1 MGRAHRS
8 RGWQGA
14 ADDAPR
20 RDYVSRYTGV
30 VLPPVS
36 WTESETHIA
45 RHQVVAPHEVEEVLY
60 GRPRY
65 LAPGRSGTRLVFGTT
80 TAGRHLLVVIADA
93 PDGGVGIVTAR
104 AMTDTEKRAFRR
116 KGN

>member
-1 MGRAHRS
+1 M
-8 RGWQGA
+8 
-14 ADDAPR
+14 
-20 RDYVSRYTGV
+20 

-36 WTESETHIA
+36 WTESAETHIA
-45 RHQVVAPHEVEEVLY
+45 RHQVAPHEVEEVLY

-80 TAGRHLLVVIADA
+80 GAGRHLLVVIADA

>member
-1 MGRAHRS
+1 MRRGAITFRVTLEWCCRRCPGPS
-8 RGWQGA
+8 RRQ
-14 ADDAPR
+14 
-20 RDYVSRYTGV
+20 
-30 VLPPVS
+30 
-36 WTESETHIA
+36 THIA
-45 RHQVVAPHEVEEVLY
+45 RHQVAPHEVEEVLY

-116 KGN
+116 KGS